1 MEKGTQGKFGSG
13 SATELGKRATHWLE
27 NWAAWV
33 RGLNLEPILNAGIES
48 GGGPDGRLATFAELL
63 LENETHALEFAKSI
77 QRKAP
82 KQFQSQDE
90 AFPLLTAVRL
100 AGSQTT
106 AFELL
111 ARAIGMSVDSK
122 LLRRDP
128 NTQMLIEPL
137 SRVFPLCHQFISEF
151 GETVPDS
158 RAVWTCGLLMDLCS
172 FSIEAV
178 KEGAVRS
185 ELARVFKESSVKWI
199 PACKSFLEKVKRTQ
213 GIENGEGQL
222 LAFVAILIADV
233 FYHQSNS
240 KAEKAFRAW
249 LQKNPLSE
257 TKQIWCRYAIHG
269 EWLSESVAALLMAF
283 HHTSSLAPWVL
294 GFELAWSPGSHL
306 TLRAAYLDFMAGG
319 AGKGE
324 KK

>member
-1 MEKGTQGKFGSG
+1 MEKGTQGKFGGG
-13 SATELGKRATHWLE
+13 SATELGKLAAHWLE

-33 RGLNLEPILNAGIES
+33 RGLNLEPILNAGLD
-48 GGGPDGRLATFAELL
+48 GGGGADGRLAAYAALL
-63 LENETHALEFAKSI
+63 SENETHALEFAKAI

-90 AFPLLTAVRL
+90 VFPLLTAVRL

-111 ARAIGMSVDSK
+111 ARTLGLSVDSK

-128 NTQMLIEPL
+128 TTQMLIEPL
-137 SRVFPLCHQFISEF
+137 SRVFPLCHQFVSEF
-151 GETVPDS
+151 GETVPDN
-158 RAVWTCGLLMDLCS
+158 RAVWTCGLLMDLCG

-178 KEGAVRS
+178 KESAVRS
-185 ELARVFKESSVKWI
+185 ELARIFKESSAKWI
-199 PACKSFLEKVKRTQ
+199 PACKDFLERVKRTQ
-213 GIENGEGQL
+213 GVENGEGQL

-233 FYHQSNS
+233 FYQQANS

-249 LQKNPLSE
+249 LLKNPLSE

-269 EWLSESVAALLMAF
+269 EWLSEAAAALLLAF

-294 GFELAWSPGSHL
+294 GFELAWSPGSQL
-306 TLRAAYLDFMAGG
+306 TLRSAYLNFVAGG